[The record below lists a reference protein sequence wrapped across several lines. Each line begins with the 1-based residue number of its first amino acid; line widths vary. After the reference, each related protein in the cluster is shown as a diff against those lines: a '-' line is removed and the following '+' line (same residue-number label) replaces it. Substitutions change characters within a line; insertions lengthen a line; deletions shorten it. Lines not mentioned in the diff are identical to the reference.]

1 MHVEAHWR
9 TQDYSQVQL
18 WDTHTYTLSSSSPI
32 SLSCS
37 LSRPWCF
44 LFLSLGFGLLC
55 FATFSSVCF
64 IEGPH
69 LTGLGAFLHV
79 QSLSP
84 IANLP
89 RLSVPFYVQVF
100 FSFFPCLLSA
110 CFYFSTIKKSP
121 EEGSPARPVMFLS
134 FLKDTV
140 KVFYVMIASNHSFF
154 CNKVWIFDLFA
165 TEKIPASFTLRFWP
179 IFLNFFTYL
188 LLFKKL
194 SQS

>member
-1 MHVEAHWR
+1 MEIKVLDERGQIAYSSGPFRGSEAYRDACRSTLTNSRLLTGATMGHPHI
-9 TQDYSQVQL
+9 
-18 WDTHTYTLSSSSPI
+18 HTFIIVPHL

-55 FATFSSVCF
+55 FATFGSVCF

-69 LTGLGAFLHV
+69 LAGLGAFLHA

-110 CFYFSTIKKSP
+110 CFYFSTIKK
-121 EEGSPARPVMFLS
+121 
-134 FLKDTV
+134 TV
-140 KVFYVMIASNHSFF
+140 LQRKV
-154 CNKVWIFDLFA
+154 L
-165 TEKIPASFTLRFWP
+165 
-179 IFLNFFTYL
+179 
-188 LLFKKL
+188 
-194 SQS
+194 QQGQ